1 MRTLTEI
8 TNATRRGENVT
19 FEELR
24 YAVCAYDV
32 MFASSYP
39 SQHRPLLEEF
49 FKAAESDPREYIGWD
64 NDPENPDV
72 VDWHQSQ
79 INMTPIMD
87 RAKQLLQKPT
97 QPISNVGLNDLKTAW
112 DHWDG
117 CSETIIEGVSGE
129 DIHEELNRRGEGA
142 HCAV

>member
-32 MFASSYP
+32 MFASSHP
-39 SQHRPLLEEF
+39 SQHRPLLEEYF
-49 FKAAESDPREYIGWD
+49 RAAESDPVEYIGWH

-72 VDWHQSQ
+72 VDWHRSQ
-79 INMTPIMD
+79 INTAPIFEA
-87 RAKQLLQKPT
+87 AKKY
-97 QPISNVGLNDLKTAW
+97 LK
-112 DHWDG
+112 
-117 CSETIIEGVSGE
+117 EP
-129 DIHEELNRRGEGA
+129 
-142 HCAV
+142 